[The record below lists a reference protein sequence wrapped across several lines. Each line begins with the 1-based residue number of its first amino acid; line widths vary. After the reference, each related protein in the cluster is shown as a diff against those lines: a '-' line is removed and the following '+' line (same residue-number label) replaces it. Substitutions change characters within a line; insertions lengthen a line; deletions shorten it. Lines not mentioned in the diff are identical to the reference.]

1 MALQTHSVCTSL
13 GEYKEWEPM
22 SHVSVLLKASATYW
36 FMMIEHIIIYCHSVM
51 SVNGIFERAMI
62 LPVVQ
67 MRGYS

>member
-1 MALQTHSVCTSL
+1 
-13 GEYKEWEPM
+13 M
-22 SHVSVLLKASATYW
+22 SHVSVLLKASASVTYW